1 MATNPKVE
9 AVSGWR
15 LAVGN
20 PTDSRGDRKPG
31 APANHPVS
39 GFRFVFIVPATC
51 HPGPPPAT

>member
-20 PTDSRGDRKPG
+20 HTDSRGDRNRTISRG
-31 APANHPVS
+31 AIPPSMQAYTYPF
-39 GFRFVFIVPATC
+39 G
-51 HPGPPPAT
+51 PPATILA